1 MKRSMSV
8 AACMLLAGCVNLY
21 IRCSGTDTKIVQT
34 YQSTYVAGSLS
45 YVVMF
50 PQVMFP
56 QVMFPSG
63 NSTFIPENLISIPVG
78 CLGFA
83 DTACEAIVDT
93 VLFPA
98 DYAISKNRMRNASCA
113 CMNENAKEVDR

>member
-1 MKRSMSV
+1 MKKFILV

-21 IRCSGTDTKIVQT
+21 TRCPGTNTKIVQT
-34 YQSTYVAGSLS
+34 YQSTYVASGLS

-56 QVMFPSG
+56 SG
-63 NSTFIPENLISIPVG
+63 NAAFIPENLISIPVG
-78 CLGFA
+78 CLGFV
-83 DTACEAIVDT
+83 DTACEAVVDT

-98 DYAISKNRMRNASCA
+98 DYAISRSRNEKMPKTFAEKAINR
-113 CMNENAKEVDR
+113 D